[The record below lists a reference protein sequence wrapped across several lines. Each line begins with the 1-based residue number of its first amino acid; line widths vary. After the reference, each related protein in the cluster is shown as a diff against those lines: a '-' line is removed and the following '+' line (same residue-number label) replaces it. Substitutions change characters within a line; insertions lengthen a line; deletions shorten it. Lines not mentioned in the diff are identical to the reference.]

1 MSEVLNKYKGV
12 IMFIL
17 VVVVMFSMYTNR
29 IKELNS
35 LEQQNNQVACYE
47 K

>member
-1 MSEVLNKYKGV
+1 MMRVLDKYKGV

-17 VVVVMFSMYTNR
+17 VIAVMFNMYTNR

-35 LEQQNNQVACYE
+35 FEQQTQVAYYE